1 MKMTVE
7 RRTKVKQA
15 ILATLGIAGVVTL
28 AVVAPNCVQLLKY
41 VIKSPGQRASRHHY
55 IKSVVGKMAKKG
67 LVSFGKNNQG
77 QTVVRLTDKG
87 QKELKLYSFG
97 TQTISKPR
105 RWDGKYRL
113 IIFDIKE
120 WKRGV
125 RDELRNWLKQLG
137 FLPLQQSVWVHP
149 YECRQVIVLLKA
161 HFKIGRE
168 VLYITADEIE
178 NDHWL
183 KREFGLE

>member
-1 MKMTVE
+1 MKITVE

-15 ILATLGIAGVVTL
+15 VLVTLGIAGVLPL

-41 VIKSPGQRASRHHY
+41 VIKSPGQRATRHYY
-55 IKSVVGKMAKKG
+55 IKSVISRMAKNG
-67 LVSFGKNNQG
+67 LVSFGKNNLS

-87 QKELKLYSFG
+87 RKELKLYGLG
-97 TQTISKPR
+97 TQTISKPQ

-137 FLPLQQSVWVHP
+137 FLPLQRSVWVYP
-149 YECRQVIVLLKA
+149 YECRKVIVLLKA

-178 NDHWL
+178 NDRWL
-183 KREFGLE
+183 KQEFGLG

>member
-1 MKMTVE
+1 MTDE

-28 AVVAPNCVQLLKY
+28 AAVAPNCAQLLKY
-41 VIKSPGQRASRHHY
+41 IIKSPSQRASRYHY
-55 IKSVVGKMAKKG
+55 IKSVVGKMAKNG
-67 LVSFGKNNQG
+67 LVGFAKNNQG
-77 QTVVRLTDKG
+77 QTVVRLTDRG
-87 QKELKLYSFG
+87 RKELELYGLGS
-97 TQTISKPR
+97 QTISKPR

-125 RDELRNWLKQLG
+125 RDELRQWLKQLG
-137 FLPLQQSVWVHP
+137 FLPLQRSVWVYP

-161 HFKIGRE
+161 YFKIGRE

-178 NDHWL
+178 NDRWL
-183 KREFGLE
+183 KREFGLV